1 MTGKKIAAEAM
12 SLLLRQKLYGRY
24 SLSMFDL
31 RRTVTG
37 GRAIIGSISE
47 YEKSSGETL
56 KFRPEGFTVRSGDL
70 SLIFYDDRITSRTRV
85 NWTIAHELGHIYLRH
100 CADGKREESEA
111 DRFAAAF
118 LMPEDVLRFL
128 DCSLGRKLTPE
139 EMTRYFPVSVTAAR
153 RRRAG
158 LSEYGDPPTPAGVEL
173 VRRMFSSEYGT
184 ETPIMEL
191 SL

>member
-1 MTGKKIAAEAM
+1 M

-37 GRAIIGSISE
+37 GKAIISSISE
-47 YEKSSGETL
+47 YEKATGEAL
-56 KFRPEGFTVRSGDL
+56 KLRPEGFTVRSGKL

-85 NWTIAHELGHIYLRH
+85 NWTIAHELGHTYLRH
-100 CADGKREESEA
+100 TSDGKREESEA
-111 DRFAAAF
+111 NRFAAAL
-118 LMPEDVLRFL
+118 LMPEDVIRFL
-128 DCSLGRKLTPE
+128 DCSQGRKLTPE
-139 EMTRYFPVSVTAAR
+139 EMLRYFPVSLTAAR

-158 LSEYGDPPTPAGVEL
+158 LSEYGREPTPDGVEL
-173 VRRMFSSEYGT
+173 VRRLFSSEYGT
-184 ETPIMEL
+184 ETPISEL